1 MEIVNPKELTSTDDN
16 LRHGGP
22 SARDSALQRDGAKL
36 EYDC

>member
-1 MEIVNPKELTSTDDN
+1 MEIVNPKELTSTDDT

-22 SARDSALQRDGAKL
+22 SAWDSALQRDRAKL